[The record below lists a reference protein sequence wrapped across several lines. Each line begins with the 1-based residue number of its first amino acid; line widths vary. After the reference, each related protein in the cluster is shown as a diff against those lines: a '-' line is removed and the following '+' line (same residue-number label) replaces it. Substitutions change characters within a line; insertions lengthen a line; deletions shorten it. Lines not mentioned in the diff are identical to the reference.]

1 MLRFY
6 NLKLIGSRDFNF
18 YQIEQIKRI
27 RLEKRADGYYVQF
40 CVDVD
45 RREEVEPSK
54 TTIGLDV
61 GLSYIYTY
69 IAILNGL
76 WKRTL
81 MGCASTNPKIY
92 KRFRTAVVMVKLL
105 KIHVIIESQSISLSR
120 VVMQS
125 GLCFVIGLSILSRCL
140 VR

>member
-81 MGCASTNPKIY
+81 KG
-92 KRFRTAVVMVKLL
+92 
-105 KIHVIIESQSISLSR
+105 
-120 VVMQS
+120 
-125 GLCFVIGLSILSRCL
+125 
-140 VR
+140 

>member
-81 MGCASTNPKIY
+81 KGCASTNPKIY

-105 KIHVIIESQSISLSR
+105 KIHVIIESH
-120 VVMQS
+120 
-125 GLCFVIGLSILSRCL
+125 
-140 VR
+140 

>member
-76 WKRTL
+76 WTPPRQ
-81 MGCASTNPKIY
+81 GRASTNPK
-92 KRFRTAVVMVKLL
+92 
-105 KIHVIIESQSISLSR
+105 
-120 VVMQS
+120 
-125 GLCFVIGLSILSRCL
+125 
-140 VR
+140 